1 MKKEEDKNIE
11 ETEIIT
17 EASLMFIRDKDN
29 RNWISRLSSGKSF
42 GKIVL
47 LHRSDQTI
55 PQPNIQYRCKIQE
68 KEKELDGKKIGYA
81 LAWIIGLDGYPRVI
95 IKADKSCVVIEHPNE
110 KKKIKNYADI
120 YEALIAYPDLEY
132 LFTIYRSENRKEEVK
147 DASLLR
153 DIDIDIKVK
162 AGDESS
168 MKSHIKRTR
177 LRNLDLKMI
186 LDGIKK
192 DIR

>member
-1 MKKEEDKNIE
+1 MKKENKNIE
-11 ETEIIT
+11 DVETIT
-17 EASLMFIRDKDN
+17 EASLMFIRDKND
-29 RNWISRLSSGKSF
+29 RNWVSRLPDGR
-42 GKIVL
+42 IVL
-47 LHRSDQTI
+47 LHRADKTI
-55 PQPNIQYRCKIQE
+55 PQPNIEYNCKIQE
-68 KEKELDGKKIGYA
+68 KKKEIDGKTLGYCLGWIVG
-81 LAWIIGLDGYPRVI
+81 LAGYPRAI

-110 KKKIKNYADI
+110 KKKPKNYADI
-120 YEALIAYPDLEY
+120 YEALNAYPELEY
-132 LFTIYRSENRKEEVK
+132 LFTIYRKENRKEDVK